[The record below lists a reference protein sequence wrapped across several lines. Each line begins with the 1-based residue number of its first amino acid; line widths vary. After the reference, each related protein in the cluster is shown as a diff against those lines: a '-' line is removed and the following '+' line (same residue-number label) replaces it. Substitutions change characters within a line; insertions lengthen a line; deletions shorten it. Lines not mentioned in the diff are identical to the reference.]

1 MIVSTVEENQDYFSR
16 IVGEQLS
23 AVSFVMDYLQLQ
35 FDAYF
40 LTVLTSLTVVVDQT
54 SHRPGDLNYRNTLCE
69 RITHKVEHVALTG
82 EYLRVGFDDNAVFEI
97 SLKEEDYVGPEAIN
111 FQFPENGVMQFLVL

>member
-1 MIVSTVEENQDYFSR
+1 VNTVEENQNYFSR

-35 FDAYF
+35 FNAYF
-40 LTVLTSLTVVVDQT
+40 LTVLTSLTVVVDQS
-54 SHRPGDLNYRNTLCE
+54 SHRPGDLHYRNTLCE
-69 RITHKVEHVALTG
+69 RITHKVEEVVLTS
-82 EYLRVGFDDNAVFEI
+82 ECLRIGFDDDAVFEI

-111 FQFPENGVMQFLVL
+111 FQFPEDGIMQFLVL